1 MEGTRK
7 RARRNDEG
15 NATIVVEGWSDRP
28 HDSSCA
34 ARCFAFKDLS
44 LPSCH
49 APLTFSPPPPL
60 QNDPH
65 TTNKLS
71 QLPADATL
79 QHLRAAVAKQHS
91 TGGGGA
97 AAAAAAG
104 TFLRDG
110 APLAGAPAASLSSLG
125 VGSGDLL
132 VCVPDPQGGSAA
144 AATAAPSVSAADG
157 GIPDAAAALA
167 ALRADPAA
175 VAALPLPLQEAVRTG
190 DLETL
195 GAAMR

>member
-1 MEGTRK
+1 MLT
-7 RARRNDEG
+7 
-15 NATIVVEGWSDRP
+15 P
-28 HDSSCA
+28 
-34 ARCFAFKDLS
+34 LL
-44 LPSCH
+44 LPSKRH
-49 APLTFSPPPPL
+49 PYTLY
-60 QNDPH
+60 
-65 TTNKLS
+65 

-79 QHLRAAVAKQHS
+79 QHLRAAVLKQH
-91 TGGGGA
+91 TGGGAAA

-110 APLAGAPAASLSSLG
+110 APLAGAPAAALSSLG

-132 VCVPDPQGGSAA
+132 LCVPDPQGGGGRAA
-144 AATAAPSVSAADG
+144 AAAPASSLPSSANGG

-175 VAALPLPLQEAVRTG
+175 VAALPLPLQEAVRSG
-190 DLETL
+190 DVETL